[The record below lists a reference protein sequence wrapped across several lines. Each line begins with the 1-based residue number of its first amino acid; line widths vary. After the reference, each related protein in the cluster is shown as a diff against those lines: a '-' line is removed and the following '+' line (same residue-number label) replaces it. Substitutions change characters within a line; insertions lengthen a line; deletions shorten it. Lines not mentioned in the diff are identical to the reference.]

1 MKKRKYPN
9 AIRNKALADIM
20 QEESE
25 GMYFSYELQDM
36 LDLFTR
42 TVERLISDGEV
53 VELHNFGI
61 FRPKH
66 NKSKKMYSA
75 LFDYH
80 LETAPSTTMTFSAS
94 WNLQKRL
101 KDASREKIEQVA
113 NTKEKE

>member
-1 MKKRKYPN
+1 MTRKYPN

-36 LDLFTR
+36 LDIFTR
-42 TVERLISDGEV
+42 TVERLVSGGEV

-75 LFDYH
+75 LLDYH
-80 LETAPSTTMTFSAS
+80 LETAPSTTMSFSAS